1 MPGSGPSPAAVKA
14 APAIQGSMAAAGNG
28 PSAARMLAAPGA
40 FACLKGCEA
49 RGEYCACCQDLDD
62 VKDLRELLA
71 LRERMRTFEVVGDEP
86 YVGPPPA
93 EAIEAMARAAELL
106 EDPSLNKFC
115 DAQLR
120 LNQLRFEEYKLRDE
134 RREEAET
141 RRDHMDFYGVTKVD
155 THLHLSALLTSPE
168 LLAYVAEVLERD
180 GAEPYDDA
188 RTVGDV
194 IRGAGFAPGE
204 TRIDDLQTQATS
216 AMYRD
221 FENFNLAFSPLRSR
235 ELAKLFFSQGVLGGK
250 YLRDIVKRAGD
261 KAAKLGIILE
271 PRISVYGR
279 RPGEWHEIAEWYA
292 TARHPNVVLAIQLPR
307 VYHVWKKAGAVANF
321 GEMIS
326 NFFAPLFAASR
337 DPAAHPA
344 LAALLA
350 DVRCVDT
357 VDNEARADAFA
368 VDGNVSA
375 TDHASAANPSY
386 SAYHLWFWANLRA
399 VNRLRAANGL
409 NALEL
414 RPHCGEAGPVHHLAT
429 AWLFADGISH
439 GINLEHQP
447 VLQYCYYLAQVGVSV
462 SPISNARLFVP
473 YAKNPFP
480 QFFKRGLR
488 VTLTTDDPL
497 QFAMSN
503 EPLLEE
509 YTTARHAYEMSMTD
523 LSECARNSV
532 LISSLSPEAKER
544 AIGGDDPCNACNLPR
559 CRFDFRHAELSR
571 NLARIGLPPPRHPL
585 DK

>member
-1 MPGSGPSPAAVKA
+1 
-14 APAIQGSMAAAGNG
+14 MAAAGNG

-71 LRERMRTFEVVGDEP
+71 LRERMRTFVVEGDEP

-279 RPGEWHEIAEWYA
+279 RPGEWLEIAEWYA
-292 TARHPNVVLAIQLPR
+292 TARHPHVVLAVQLPR
-307 VYHVWKKAGAVANF
+307 VYHVWRAKGAVANF

-326 NFFAPLFAASR
+326 NFFGPLFAASR

-368 VDGNVSA
+368 VDGDVGA
-375 TDHASAANPSY
+375 ADHASAANPSY

-414 RPHCGEAGPVHHLAT
+414 RPHCGEAGPVLCGNQT
-429 AWLFADGISH
+429 F
-439 GINLEHQP
+439 
-447 VLQYCYYLAQVGVSV
+447 
-462 SPISNARLFVP
+462 
-473 YAKNPFP
+473 
-480 QFFKRGLR
+480 
-488 VTLTTDDPL
+488 
-497 QFAMSN
+497 
-503 EPLLEE
+503 
-509 YTTARHAYEMSMTD
+509 TARS
-523 LSECARNSV
+523 C
-532 LISSLSPEAKER
+532 
-544 AIGGDDPCNACNLPR
+544 
-559 CRFDFRHAELSR
+559 
-571 NLARIGLPPPRHPL
+571 
-585 DK
+585 

>member
-71 LRERMRTFEVVGDEP
+71 LRERMRTFVVEGDEP

-292 TARHPNVVLAIQLPR
+292 TARHPHVVLAVQLPR

-447 VLQYCYYLAQVGVSV
+447 LLQYCYYLAQVGVSV

-544 AIGGDDPCNACNLPR
+544 AIGGDDPCNACNLR
-559 CRFDFRHAELSR
+559 ATCRAAASTSATRSSPGTWRE
-571 NLARIGLPPPRHPL
+571 
-585 DK
+585 